1 MYQDANTFNETLTI
15 FAQGFMAQRA
25 DSLIDCIAP
34 YVSTGT
40 ASGDYKLFDKNDPF
54 QIYDDTVIPED
65 GESQTV
71 HFNASTDKYDCEPHG
86 LKIPIRDWE
95 RKQAGEKG
103 FALMRNGKLNT
114 LLSTQLVNREYK
126 GWAKIRAAV
135 TAASG
140 KGAWSGTAGADKD
153 PVDELDALIEKI
165 NNDTGSMPEYM
176 AWGLSAWRVFKN
188 HPKVLSRLSGIK
200 ASATVDD
207 VRGMLLNPN
216 MDIRIGSMPVN
227 TAKLGKAA
235 VKKGILGA
243 DVFIFHKSESP
254 TTEDMSAVKT
264 FTIDAPGVAEVHT
277 LRDDLNHREFD
288 EVLWS
293 EDLRITAPIAIQR
306 ISVA

>member
-25 DSLIDCIAP
+25 DSLIDFIAP

-40 ASGDYKLFDKNDPF
+40 ASGEFKLFDQNDPF
-54 QIYDDTVIPED
+54 QVYDDTVIPED
-65 GESQTV
+65 GGSQTV
-71 HFNASTDKYDCEPHG
+71 HFNASTDKFDCEPHG

-103 FALMRNGKLNT
+103 FAIMRNGKLNT
-114 LLSTQLVNREYK
+114 LLSTQLVNREYQ

-135 TAASG
+135 EAEG
-140 KGAWSGTAGADKD
+140 GTGIWAGSAGEAND

-165 NNDTGSMPEYM
+165 NNKTGRMPGYM
-176 AWGLSAWRVFKN
+176 AIGLSAWRVFKN
-188 HPKVLSRLSGIK
+188 HPKVLARLTGIK
-200 ASATVDD
+200 SGVTVDD

-227 TAKLGKAA
+227 TAKLGKKA
-235 VKKGILGA
+235 VKTGILGA
-243 DVFIFHKSESP
+243 DVFVFHKSESP

-277 LRDDLNHREFD
+277 LRDELNHREFD

-293 EDLRITAPIAIQR
+293 EDLRITAPIAIGR
-306 ISVA
+306 ITVS

>member
-1 MYQDANTFNETLTI
+1 M
-15 FAQGFMAQRA
+15 
-25 DSLIDCIAP
+25 
-34 YVSTGT
+34 
-40 ASGDYKLFDKNDPF
+40 
-54 QIYDDTVIPED
+54 IPED

-165 NNDTGSMPEYM
+165 NNDTGLH
-176 AWGLSAWRVFKN
+176 A
-188 HPKVLSRLSGIK
+188 GIY
-200 ASATVDD
+200 
-207 VRGMLLNPN
+207 G
-216 MDIRIGSMPVN
+216 
-227 TAKLGKAA
+227 
-235 VKKGILGA
+235 LGA
-243 DVFIFHKSESP
+243 VRLARIQKSP
-254 TTEDMSAVKT
+254 QGAV
-264 FTIDAPGVAEVHT
+264 PPVRH
-277 LRDDLNHREFD
+277 
-288 EVLWS
+288 
-293 EDLRITAPIAIQR
+293 
-306 ISVA
+306 

>member
-1 MYQDANTFNETLTI
+1 M
-15 FAQGFMAQRA
+15 
-25 DSLIDCIAP
+25 
-34 YVSTGT
+34 
-40 ASGDYKLFDKNDPF
+40 
-54 QIYDDTVIPED
+54 IPED

-207 VRGMLLNPN
+207 VLSL
-216 MDIRIGSMPVN
+216 IHI
-227 TAKLGKAA
+227 
-235 VKKGILGA
+235 
-243 DVFIFHKSESP
+243 
-254 TTEDMSAVKT
+254 
-264 FTIDAPGVAEVHT
+264 
-277 LRDDLNHREFD
+277 
-288 EVLWS
+288 
-293 EDLRITAPIAIQR
+293 
-306 ISVA
+306 

>member
-1 MYQDANTFNETLTI
+1 MYQDSNTFNETLTI

-25 DSLIDCIAP
+25 DSLIDFIAP

-40 ASGDYKLFDKNDPF
+40 SSGDYKLFDQNDPF

-71 HFNASTDKYDCEPHG
+71 HFNASSDKYDCEPHG

-103 FALMRNGKLNT
+103 FAVMRNGKLNT

-126 GWAKIRAAV
+126 GWSKIRAAV
-135 TAASG
+135 KAEAGT
-140 KGAWSGTAGADKD
+140 GAWAGVAGEGKD
-153 PVDELDALIEKI
+153 PIDELDNLIEQI
-165 NNDTGSMPEYM
+165 NNNTGTMPGYI
-176 AWGLSAWRVFKN
+176 AIGLSAWRILKN
-188 HPKVLSRLSGIK
+188 HPKVLARMTGIK
-200 ASATVDD
+200 PCATVEDI
-207 VRGMLLNPN
+207 RGMLLNPN
-216 MDIRIGSMPVN
+216 MDIRIGSMPIN
-227 TAKLGKAA
+227 TAKLGRASA
-235 VKKGILGA
+235 KKGILGA
-243 DVFIFHKSESP
+243 DLFVFHKSESP
-254 TTEDMSAVKT
+254 TTDDMSAVKT

-293 EDLRITAPIAIQR
+293 EDLKITGPIAIKR

>member
-1 MYQDANTFNETLTI
+1 MADAGVLSRCLCNKKATAQLCGGFFVDGTLLWEWRARQQCGAACGSVKKLQI
-15 FAQGFMAQRA
+15 QFAGELVDDVVSCTLFGLDVHLAGLYADLVGGAVVCLGAVDDVGDVVLLTAHLYIQLRCQRRGA
-25 DSLIDCIAP
+25 
-34 YVSTGT
+34 
-40 ASGDYKLFDKNDPF
+40 
-54 QIYDDTVIPED
+54 
-65 GESQTV
+65 
-71 HFNASTDKYDCEPHG
+71 
-86 LKIPIRDWE
+86 
-95 RKQAGEKG
+95 QAGG
-103 FALMRNGKLNT
+103 
-114 LLSTQLVNREYK
+114 
-126 GWAKIRAAV
+126 
-135 TAASG
+135 
-140 KGAWSGTAGADKD
+140 GAGGR
-153 PVDELDALIEKI
+153 
-165 NNDTGSMPEYM
+165 GC
-176 AWGLSAWRVFKN
+176 KN

-293 EDLRITAPIAIQR
+293 EDLRITAPIAIKR
-306 ISVA
+306 VSVS